1 MRNGIITAKLSTMES
16 NLLKL
21 RNHIPETF
29 DEFKHD
35 WGKQKIAERVLQILI
50 EGMIDIASRCIA
62 LSGGAPPATSAD
74 AIKRIGE
81 LGIIENS
88 EKYIPM
94 VRFRNFIVH
103 NYDSVEPEILYS
115 ILTKKLSDF
124 EDFIKEVKSHAD
136 F

>member
-1 MRNGIITAKLSTMES
+1 MES

-21 RNHIPETF
+21 RNYIPETF
-29 DEFKHD
+29 DEFTQD

-50 EGMIDIASRCIA
+50 EGMIDIASRCIS

-74 AIKRIGE
+74 AIQRIGE
-81 LGIIENS
+81 LGVIQNP

-103 NYDSVEPEILYS
+103 NYDSIEPEILYS

-124 EDFIKEVKSHAD
+124 DDFIKEIKSNAD